1 MAKVYIDIKTTYKI
15 DKEYC
20 RWQLSLYRYL
30 DGLKY
35 AEKATFNE
43 KDHIYKLGDKA
54 LISVTRLLKKHNLAT
69 DYSMVNPEILNAK
82 ATRGT
87 LIHFEI
93 EKYLET
99 GELGFTPELY
109 AFLEWQKKNNIKVLA
124 SESVVN
130 NDLVAGRLDL
140 IAESPNIQSEI
151 MVLHLNGNKCVEY
164 PLELIPDKE
173 IERLLECER
182 NGETYQPKELVI
194 AENAIK
200 ELYKVELTLQNL
212 KKKQDEIQAQA
223 DEIRNLILKAMKEQ
237 GIKSFENDFLKLTY
251 IAPSERETIDTK
263 KLKKDLPEIA
273 QKYSKKISV
282 KETVRITLRGDK

>member
-1 MAKVYIDIKTTYKI
+1 MHRAYIDYKTSSKL
-15 DKEYC
+15 DKESV

-30 DGLKY
+30 DSLKQT
-35 AEKATFNE
+35 KATFRE
-43 KDHIYKLGDKA
+43 QDHTYWLGDKQ
-54 LISVTRLLKKHNLAT
+54 LISVTQLLKKHNLST
-69 DYSMVNPEILNAK
+69 DFSMVNSVILRAK
-82 ATRGT
+82 AARGT
-87 LIHFEI
+87 LIHEEI
-93 EKYLET
+93 EHYLKT
-99 GELGFTPELY
+99 GKMGFTLELY
-109 AFLEWQKKNNIKVLA
+109 DFIEWQAENQVKAIA
-124 SESVVN
+124 SETIVN
-130 NDLVAGRLDL
+130 NDLVAGTVDL
-140 IAESPNIQSEI
+140 IAESPNFTSEI
-151 MVLHLNGNKCVEY
+151 IALHLDGKKCRSY
-164 PLELIPDKE
+164 PLEPIPTEE

-182 NGETYQPKELVI
+182 KGEIYQPKELVI

-282 KETVRITLRGDK
+282 KETVRITLRNAE

>member
-1 MAKVYIDIKTTYKI
+1 MAKAYIDIKTTYKV

-20 RWQLSLYRYL
+20 RWQLSIYRYL
-30 DGLKY
+30 DRLNYPGD
-35 AEKATFNE
+35 AAFSEE
-43 KDHIYKLGDKA
+43 DHAYTLGDKK
-54 LISVTRLLKKHNLAT
+54 LISVTRLLKKHNLAP
-69 DYSMVNPEILNAK
+69 DYSGVSEEVLNAK

-87 LIHFEI
+87 LIHEEI
-93 EKYLET
+93 EKYLKT
-99 GELGFTPELY
+99 GELGFTSELY
-109 AFLEWQKKNNIKVLA
+109 AFAEWQKKNNIKVLA

-173 IERLLECER
+173 IERLLECEQ
-182 NGETYQPKELVI
+182 NGEIYQSKELVI

-251 IAPSERETIDTK
+251 IAPSERVSIDTQ
-263 KLKKDLPEIA
+263 KLKKELPDIA
-273 QKYSKKISV
+273 EKYSKKIPV
-282 KETVRITLRGDK
+282 KETVRITLRNAE

>member
-15 DKEYC
+15 DKDYC
-20 RWQLSLYRYL
+20 RWQLSIYRYL
-30 DGLKY
+30 DRLNY
-35 AEKATFNE
+35 PEKAVFNE
-43 KDHIYKLGDKA
+43 ENHTYTLGDKK
-54 LISVTRLLKKHNLAT
+54 LISVTRLLKKNNLAP
-69 DYSMVNPEILNAK
+69 DYSGVSEEVLNAK

-87 LIHFEI
+87 LIHEEI
-93 EKYLET
+93 EKYLKT
-99 GELGFTPELY
+99 GELGFTVELG
-109 AFLEWQKKNNIKVLA
+109 AFIAWQKANNVKVIA
-124 SESVVN
+124 SEKIVN
-130 NDLVAGRLDL
+130 NDIAAGRFDL
-140 IAESPNIQSEI
+140 CAESPNLTSELL
-151 MVLHLNGNKCVEY
+151 VLHLDGGKYTEY
-164 PLELIPDKE
+164 PLEPIPDAE
-173 IERLLECER
+173 IERLFECEQ

-251 IAPSERETIDTK
+251 IAPSERETIDTT

-282 KETVRITLRGDK
+282 KETVRITLRNAE